1 MFNETHELAH
11 EFPEFKE
18 QIHTLKAEN
27 AHFMK
32 LYNAYQDV
40 TERVSRMEK
49 EIETVSDVVMEVAK
63 KERLA
68 LKDQLFAMLKEQAA

>member
-18 QIHTLKAEN
+18 RIHTLKAEN
-27 AHFMK
+27 AHFTK
-32 LYNAYQDV
+32 LYNEYHAV

-49 EIETVSDVVMEVAK
+49 EIETVSDAVMETAK

-68 LKDQLFAMLKEQAA
+68 LKDKLFAMLNDKAA